1 MFSISVQVYH
11 PGAKLANKTTRMR
24 RLKCSGTANISVAD
38 HRLEIR
44 FTQVYYDLPPT
55 STSPTLYYQSASA
68 VNSYFRP
75 VLKRNSPDHS
85 STPTYLLGQALLLL
99 SLQANMDALPTVTL
113 DEVLGHATLQNL
125 AYLIGGLAV
134 LKVAQLSY
142 NPVRQQFSPLRQLTG
157 PKNES
162 LIFGHMKRI
171 FAASGWVIQEE
182 WMGRYGATF
191 AYRSFLSSY
200 RLFTT
205 DTRALAFIMTQSNSF
220 PKPEMLRKGI
230 ANLLGEGILFA
241 EFDTHKRQ
249 RRIMNPAFGPLQV
262 RELVPIFWQ
271 KSNKLKEIWLN
282 IIKANPEG
290 ETVIEVMS
298 WLSRATLDII
308 GAAGFDYHF
317 NSLDEGDEDELA
329 KAFSKIF
336 SEGQQMTVLGILK
349 NFIPALSVIK

>member
-1 MFSISVQVYH
+1 
-11 PGAKLANKTTRMR
+11 
-24 RLKCSGTANISVAD
+24 
-38 HRLEIR
+38 
-44 FTQVYYDLPPT
+44 
-55 STSPTLYYQSASA
+55 
-68 VNSYFRP
+68 
-75 VLKRNSPDHS
+75 
-85 STPTYLLGQALLLL
+85 
-99 SLQANMDALPTVTL
+99 MDAIPTVTL

-182 WMGRYGATF
+182 WMEKYGTTF

-249 RRIMNPAFGPLQV
+249 VSPYFALSISSLLNNINSLASYHEPSLWTSSSPRVGSYLLAEVQQGTIILGDLSYLTNHPWAGTL
-262 RELVPIFWQ
+262 I
-271 KSNKLKEIWLN
+271 KLKEIWLN
-282 IIKANPEG
+282 IIKTNPEG

-349 NFIPALSVIK
+349 NFIPALSVIPDERSKRLKANMEIMNRIGMK